1 MNELQQQIEAL
12 AQRLST
18 ADAERDVQMALLE
31 KMIGQLERRIDKLE
45 NSK

>member
-12 AQRLST
+12 AQHLST
-18 ADAERDVQMALLE
+18 ADAERDFQMALLE